1 MNSSKLVNAVI
12 TFITTDVK
20 KTATYYHDVLG
31 FRVVLHYDNAEPFA
45 AMYRDSVEIVVV
57 QAKFGEIL
65 PNRTRFGAGYDAYLD
80 PETVE
85 GVDEFYK
92 EWKGKGAKIAI
103 EPFMTP
109 YGSYEFVI
117 EDIDGRLIGVGR
129 IKEKD
134 VFFEGRDYRD

>member
-1 MNSSKLVNAVI
+1 MSPAKLVNAVI
-12 TFITTDVK
+12 TFITTDVE
-20 KTATYYHDVLG
+20 KTATYYHYVLG
-31 FRVVLHYDNAEPFA
+31 FRLVTHYDNAEPFA

-80 PETVE
+80 PDTVG

-92 EWKGKGAKIAI
+92 EWKEKGARIAV
-103 EPFMTP
+103 EPFVTP

-129 IKEKD
+129 IKEKE
-134 VFFEGRDYRD
+134 VFFGPSGF

>member
-1 MNSSKLVNAVI
+1 MSPSKLVNAVI
-12 TFITTDVK
+12 TFVTANVK
-20 KTATYYHDVLG
+20 KTAAYYHDVLG
-31 FRVVLHYDNAEPFA
+31 FRVVTHYENAEPFA

-57 QAKFGEIL
+57 QAKFGEII
-65 PNRTRFGAGYDAYLD
+65 PNRLRFGAGYDAYLD
-80 PETVE
+80 PDTVE

-92 EWKGKGAKIAI
+92 EWKHKGARIAI

-129 IKEKD
+129 IKEKEI
-134 VFFEGRDYRD
+134 FFGYSGS

>member
-12 TFITTDVK
+12 TFVTSDVR

-31 FRVVLHYDNAEPFA
+31 FRVVSHYDHAEPFA
-45 AMYRDSVEIVVV
+45 ALYRDSIEIVVV

-65 PNRTRFGAGYDAYLD
+65 PNRTRYGAGYDAYLD

-92 EWKGKGAKIAI
+92 EWKGKGANIAN
-103 EPFMTP
+103 PPVMTP

-117 EDIDGRLIGVGR
+117 EDIDGRLIGIGR
-129 IKEKD
+129 VKNKEA
-134 VFFEGRDYRD
+134 FFGEDSH